1 MAIVH
6 GVGHGISGHQ
16 YKSVETLRLHDRPFD
31 SLESADRTSD
41 KRVDMADSECIGENA
56 VGVHNVTD
64 CIFREILEIWMPCSR
79 IGVQWGCCPV
89 RRPENIGTDHKVVCR
104 IKEFTLL
111 DRMRPPVLNIA
122 VGGQGMAYP
131 DDVAFIIVESAVCV
145 ICDTKFIEL
154 TSEFERERLVVVII
168 IDHFS
173 N

>member
-1 MAIVH
+1 
-6 GVGHGISGHQ
+6 
-16 YKSVETLRLHDRPFD
+16 
-31 SLESADRTSD
+31 
-41 KRVDMADSECIGENA
+41 
-56 VGVHNVTD
+56 
-64 CIFREILEIWMPCSR
+64 
-79 IGVQWGCCPV
+79 
-89 RRPENIGTDHKVVCR
+89 VCR

-122 VGGQGMAYP
+122 VCGQGMAYP